1 MSKYNIWFNRF
12 GVDLLG
18 NSYEELLQS
27 FIAKNGGPENL
38 LNIILR
44 DIHIVKDNIKDIE
57 IIEDGNITNMQE
69 TTD

>member
-12 GVDLLG
+12 GVDLQG

-44 DIHIVKDNIKDIE
+44 DIHIVKDNIKDTE